1 MLYSVCNLKKTLYK
15 GDFIMDVSAHAP
27 LKVRCKTLFAKYRHL
42 LLLLYLP
49 IYLIWFSY
57 VESTVTTR
65 FHVIHV
71 ALDDYIPFCEYFIIP
86 YLLWFA
92 YVAFGVIY
100 MAFNNR
106 TDYYKLCAFLFTGMT
121 VFLIISTLYP
131 NGHFLRPA
139 YFDHHNLCTRLCE
152 MLYATDTP
160 TNLFPSIHVYNSI
173 GVHLAISHNEKLKK
187 NKTFQFLSFVLMV
200 SIILAT
206 MFLKQHSVFDVC
218 TAFLLAYVMYLL
230 VYRRVFS
237 VSSETEKSG
246 RSLSVEQ

>member
-1 MLYSVCNLKKTLYK
+1 
-15 GDFIMDVSAHAP
+15 
-27 LKVRCKTLFAKYRHL
+27 
-42 LLLLYLP
+42 
-49 IYLIWFSY
+49 
-57 VESTVTTR
+57 
-65 FHVIHV
+65 
-71 ALDDYIPFCEYFIIP
+71 
-86 YLLWFA
+86 
-92 YVAFGVIY
+92 
-100 MAFNNR
+100 
-106 TDYYKLCAFLFTGMT
+106 
-121 VFLIISTLYP
+121 
-131 NGHFLRPA
+131 
-139 YFDHHNLCTRLCE
+139 
-152 MLYATDTP
+152 MLYAADTP

-187 NKTFQFLSFVLMV
+187 NKTLQFLSFVLMV